1 MAFTKEHLQSGEE
14 IIAAANP
21 HIVTISGPLMTT
33 VAAFVFCGIFYVL
46 ASSPQMWP
54 AKAPWVWLGWAPF
67 MLYLIWKIRVRT
79 YEQYIITTHRVI
91 KHEGIFSKSSF
102 DAPLDKI
109 NNIFYSQTLMGR
121 ILKYGNVGLETAS
134 EQGTTY
140 FANIP
145 NPVRFKNIIMEARE
159 EYVRRQS
166 RTQPVPTKEDIP
178 AMLERL
184 NKLRADQVIS
194 EEEFQEGKKKLL
206 GKL

>member
-1 MAFTKEHLQSGEE
+1 MAFTQEHLQTGEE

-21 HIVTISGPLMTT
+21 HIVTLGGPILT
-33 VAAFVFCGIFYVL
+33 VIASFVFVMVFYVVGSRL
-46 ASSPQMWP
+46 WP
-54 AKAPWVWLGWAPF
+54 EWAGWIWLGWLPF
-67 MLYLIWKIRVRT
+67 IGYLFWKIKIRGC
-79 YEQYIITTHRVI
+79 EQYIITTHRVI

-109 NNIFYSQTLMGR
+109 NNIFYSQTFMGR
-121 ILKYGNVGLETAS
+121 VLKYGNVGLETAS

-140 FANIP
+140 FADIP

-159 EYVRRQS
+159 EYMHDQARRQ
-166 RTQPVPTKEDIP
+166 PMPGKDDIP

-184 NKLRADQVIS
+184 NKLRADRVIS